1 MPFLLLPPL
10 LCSAPLCAPANN
22 SFDWGEIHTRYT
34 FDKLWIH
41 YCPVKTY
48 HYFEKVGTF
57 RKETK
62 LSIMQLCST
71 DMLSSSFSSRKMR
84 IIFWITWEI
93 DIVHAVE
100 RWIYGSN
107 KCQIRLFLS
116 CSTSWHTKFDA
127 PYYTEAWRYDYQR
140 YIDSS
145 YKLLLGSFGIKR
157 LFCKIAIFYQSLEFG
172 NL

>member
-1 MPFLLLPPL
+1 MPFLLRPPL

-22 SFDWGEIHTRYT
+22 SFDCGEIHIRYT
-34 FDKLWIH
+34 IDILWIH

-57 RKETK
+57 RKKTK

-100 RWIYGSN
+100 RCIYGSN
-107 KCQIRLFLS
+107 KYQIRLFLS
-116 CSTSWHTKFDA
+116 CPTPWHTKFDA
-127 PYYTEAWRYDYQR
+127 PYYTETFRYDYQR
-140 YIDSS
+140 HIDSS
-145 YKLLLGSFGIKR
+145 YKLLLGNFGMKK
-157 LFCKIAIFYQSLEFG
+157 LFCNAFLIISNIFK
-172 NL
+172 